1 MYPVVRQTLSLMLL
15 LTQAVTTVTGSAFT
29 LCISP
34 MGRECIDSPWTT
46 CTCCRDDGLPDPQY
60 PLPGV
65 AGDEKLCRAEQRC
78 SCHIGHGEVSADTP
92 TSAPLAPDAATWNGH
107 PCRCKH
113 IPLIA
118 AGESQQPSAERIPVA
133 DRHVL
138 DQFLSAPVTSPLGG
152 FSASRHAIGLLPLP
166 PPSGHLLA
174 ISCTV
179 LRC

>member
-1 MYPVVRQTLSLMLL
+1 MNSVVRQTLSLVLL

-34 MGRECIDSPWTT
+34 MGRECIDTPWSI
-46 CTCCRDDGLPDPQY
+46 CTCCRDDGTFDPANQ
-60 PLPGV
+60 PPSS

-78 SCHIGHGEVSADTP
+78 SCHLGHDEVAVATP
-92 TSAPLAPDAATWNGH
+92 TSAPSSPDSASWNGH

-113 IPLIA
+113 IPLIT
-118 AGESQQPSAERIPVA
+118 AGEGQQASAERISVA

-138 DQFLSAPVTSPLGG
+138 DQFVSDPVTSPLAG
-152 FSASRHAIGLLPLP
+152 FSPSRHAVTLLPLP
-166 PPSGHLLA
+166 SPSGHLLA